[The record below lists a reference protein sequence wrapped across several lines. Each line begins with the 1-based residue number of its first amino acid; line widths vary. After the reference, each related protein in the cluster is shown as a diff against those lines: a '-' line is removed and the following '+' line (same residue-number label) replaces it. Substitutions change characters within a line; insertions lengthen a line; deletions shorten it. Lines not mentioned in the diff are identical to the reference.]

1 MESPKYHGR
10 SPGHGRRLF
19 SLGVSSLGDL
29 SGRVTLASPH
39 FIALIAC
46 DTHFASVDEMS
57 AAGAWLLSQGAVVIS
72 TWGPGC
78 EKFHDVIDETDLE
91 VHPDETDDT
100 VVLTTWHDSES
111 LASALWFAVNT
122 IGPARAYEQTCT
134 TVMAI
139 SVGNSTWLAEIEDRL
154 AHPQRLTDSVLAIS
168 ESSGNP

>member
-1 MESPKYHGR
+1 MKSPRYHGR
-10 SPGHGRRLF
+10 SPGLGRRLF
-19 SLGVSSLGDL
+19 SLGVSALGDL
-29 SGRVTLASPH
+29 SGRVTLPSPH
-39 FIALIAC
+39 FIALIAG
-46 DTHFASVDEMS
+46 DTNSASVDEMS

-91 VHPDETDDT
+91 VHPEETDDT

-122 IGPARAYEQTCT
+122 IGPARAYEQTCN

-139 SVGNSTWLAEIEDRL
+139 SVGSPTWLAEIEGWL
-154 AHPQRLTDSVLAIS
+154 ADPQRLTESVLAVS
-168 ESSGNP
+168 ESDGNP